1 MILRDLFFNL
11 TILLAISV
19 LSGFIDLRFSR
30 SGLPGKI
37 MQGFLFGL
45 ACLIGMIYPFVL
57 EEGLIFDGRSI
68 ILSLAALFFG
78 PVTGVISASIA
89 IIYRIGYIG
98 GSGSAMGTAVILT
111 STGIGL
117 AFRYWLKMK
126 KSRKL
131 NPGNLYLFGLIVH
144 IFMLLD
150 MFFLP
155 NTFIAEVFEIVGFSV
170 IIVYPFAS
178 LIIGKILL
186 DQSQN
191 KALIDEILD
200 NEELYRTTLY
210 SVNEA
215 ILTTDNQAGIL
226 QMNPVAEELTG
237 WTEKE
242 AINLDID
249 TVFLLVDE
257 LNNEPIQDTV
267 KQVIRNNKPFQSE
280 DHILLKSKNGIEIP
294 ITFRCSIRLNSEGN
308 VIGTVIV
315 FNDQRKERM
324 NKRALMQSAENY
336 KGLFNSMAG
345 AIYILDREGR
355 FIDVNIG
362 ATLSYG
368 YSREEIIGKRPDFL
382 SAPGKNNLKLVD
394 SYFTAAF
401 EGKPQHFEF
410 WGRRKNGDIFPK
422 EINIYKTNYNEKEAL
437 IAFGLDITDRKL
449 AQLELAE
456 SEERYRTLFNSA
468 PVGIMLI
475 DQNET
480 IINVNETACSQYGYS
495 SDELIGKNLN
505 IIVLDEFKPAVKGNI
520 QKIIQNKILLST
532 VTSVTKSGEPKVFDL
547 IESLVTLS
555 NGEKGI
561 LSISKDITEQVHAN
575 KIIKENEARNRAII
589 SAIPDLFFRL
599 DKDGYFIDAVVDDDS
614 KLIIP
619 FEESHGKTVLDLLPQ
634 KVAEM
639 TLNAISKTIQT
650 GELIQ
655 FEYDLEINNKV
666 QWFDA
671 RIVRSGTNEVLAIIR
686 DISERRHAEE
696 ELKNKSRFIETLLDS
711 LPNPLFYMDNTGK
724 YLGINK
730 AFREFYQVEN
740 EDFIGKYIPEIDFTE
755 TAAVNQA
762 SDKLIFEG
770 IEFRQTLD
778 RTVVLP
784 NGEERDVI
792 ITKSPFPDANNKI
805 GGLIGLIIDITQRK
819 KMEQDLLTAKNKAE
833 ESDRLKTSFL
843 NNLSHEIR
851 TPLNAIVGFSD
862 LLSGTYSDE
871 QKEGFVEIINNNSVQ
886 LLHIIDD
893 VLAVARLESEKIP
906 VDNEVFSLQDLFDD
920 LYNTFVQEVAK
931 KNLVLQ
937 RPALSADLPKNVL
950 QDRGKIRQ
958 VMAGFIENAI
968 KYTPQGT
975 ITIDCRMEG
984 DTLQFSVKD
993 TGMGI
998 EEQEQLRIFDRFYRT
1013 NDVQLKAIRGN
1024 GLGLSIAKSLI
1035 ELLDGT
1041 IGIESKKDVGSRFYF
1056 NVPIHPITR
1065 NIHSI
1070 ERNKKTGA
1078 QNISSFNVLIV
1089 EDEIDNYNYLASLI
1103 RPRVKN
1109 VLHAISGAE
1118 AIQLVDQYPFNLVLM
1133 DLKLPVINGVDATR
1147 IIIEKHPEIPVIAVS
1162 AHTAQDEIKKALDA
1176 GCISYLTKPVNK
1188 EKLFAAINAI

>member
-1 MILRDLFFNL
+1 MLLRDLFFNL

-19 LSGFIDLRFSR
+19 LSGFIDLRFTR

-37 MQGFLFGL
+37 LQGLLFGL
-45 ACLIGMIYPFVL
+45 ACVVGMIYPFVM

-78 PVTGVISASIA
+78 PLTGIISGSIA
-89 IIYRIGYIG
+89 IIYRVFFVG
-98 GSGSAMGTAVILT
+98 GSGMVMGTAVILT
-111 STGIGL
+111 SMGFGL
-117 AFRYWLKMK
+117 AFHYWLKMK
-126 KSRKL
+126 KGRKL
-131 NPGNLYLFGLIVH
+131 KPGNLYLFGLLVH

-155 NTFIAEVFEIVGFSV
+155 KTYIAEVFQITGFSV
-170 IIVYPFAS
+170 IIIYPIAS
-178 LIIGKILL
+178 MLIGKILL

-191 KALIDEILD
+191 KALIDEISD

-215 ILTTDNQAGIL
+215 IITTDNHAGIL
-226 QMNPVAEELTG
+226 QMNPVAEKLTG
-237 WTEKE
+237 WTENE

-257 LNNEPIQDTV
+257 LKNEPIQNTV
-267 KQVIRNNKPFQSE
+267 KEVIRNNQPFQSE
-280 DHILLKSKNGIEIP
+280 DNILLKSKTGNEIP
-294 ITFRCSIRLNSEGN
+294 ITFRCSIRTNSTGD

-315 FNDQRKERM
+315 INDQRRERQ
-324 NKRALMQSAENY
+324 NKLALLQSAENY

-368 YSREEIIGKRPDFL
+368 YTREEIIGKRPDFL
-382 SAPGKNNLKLVD
+382 SAPDKNNLKLVD
-394 SYFTAAF
+394 SYFAAAF
-401 EGKPQHFEF
+401 SGKPQHFEF
-410 WGRRKNGDIFPK
+410 WGKRKNGDIFPK
-422 EINIYKTNYNEKEAL
+422 EINIYKTNYNEQEAL
-437 IAFGLDITDRKL
+437 IAFGLDITERKL

-468 PVGIMLI
+468 PVGILLI
-475 DQNET
+475 DQNAT
-480 IINVNETACSQYGYS
+480 IINVNETACKQYGYT
-495 SDELIGKNLN
+495 SDELTGQKLE
-505 IIVLDEFKPAVKGNI
+505 IIVLDKYKPAVKGNI

-532 VTSVTKSGEPKVFDL
+532 VTGVTKSGEPKVFDL
-547 IESLVTLS
+547 IESVITLP

-561 LSISKDITEQVHAN
+561 LSISKDITEQVQAD
-575 KIIKENEARNRAII
+575 KIIKENEARNKAII

-599 DKDGYFIDAVVDDDS
+599 DKDGYFIDAIVDDDS
-614 KLIIP
+614 KLILP
-619 FEESHGKTVLDLLPQ
+619 FEESHGKTVTDLLPQ
-634 KVAEM
+634 KVAEL
-639 TLNAISKTIQT
+639 TLDAISKTIQT
-650 GELIQ
+650 GELIH
-655 FEYDLEINNKV
+655 FEYDLEFNNKI

-686 DISERRHAEE
+686 DISERKYAEE

-711 LPNPLFYMDNTGK
+711 LPNPLFYMDKKGR
-724 YLGINK
+724 YLGINQ
-730 AFREFYQVEN
+730 AFREFYQVQN
-740 EDFIGKYIPEIDFTE
+740 QDFIGKYIYEIDPTE
-755 TAAVNQA
+755 TAAINMA
-762 SDKLIFEG
+762 SDKLIFDGVEL
-770 IEFRQTLD
+770 RQTLD

-792 ITKSPFPDANNKI
+792 ITKSPFPDASNKI
-805 GGLIGLIIDITQRK
+805 GGLIGLIVDITQRK

-862 LLSGTYSDE
+862 LLSGSYSDE
-871 QKEGFVEIINNNSVQ
+871 QKDSFIEIINNNSNQ

-906 VDNEVFSLQDLFDD
+906 VDYEVFSIQELFDD
-920 LYNTFVQEVAK
+920 LYYTFVQEVVK
-931 KNLVLQ
+931 KNLVLR
-937 RPALSADLPKNVL
+937 RPQLSADVPKNVF
-950 QDRGKIRQ
+950 QDKGKIRQ
-958 VMAGFIENAI
+958 VLAGFIENAI
-968 KYTPQGT
+968 KYTPNGSIEMNCQ
-975 ITIDCRMEG
+975 MEG
-984 DTLQFSVKD
+984 DQLQFSVKD

-998 EEQEQLRIFDRFYRT
+998 DVQEQPRIFDRFYRT
-1013 NDVQLKAIRGN
+1013 NEVQLKAIRGN
-1024 GLGLSIAKSLI
+1024 GLGLSIAKSLV

-1041 IGIESKKDVGSRFYF
+1041 IGIESIKNVGSKFYF
-1056 NVPIHPITR
+1056 NLPVHQNTQ
-1065 NIHSI
+1065 SI
-1070 ERNKKTGA
+1070 KSFAKDKKTGL
-1078 QNISSFNVLIV
+1078 QDISSFNVLIV

-1103 RPRVKN
+1103 QPRVKS

-1118 AIQLVDQYPFNLVLM
+1118 AIKLVDQFPFHVVLM

-1147 IIIEKHPEIPVIAVS
+1147 IIKEKHPDLPIIAVS
-1162 AHTAQDEIKKALDA
+1162 AHTANDEIKKALDA
-1176 GCISYLTKPVNK
+1176 GCFSYLTKPVNK
-1188 EKLFAAINAI
+1188 EKLLAVINSI